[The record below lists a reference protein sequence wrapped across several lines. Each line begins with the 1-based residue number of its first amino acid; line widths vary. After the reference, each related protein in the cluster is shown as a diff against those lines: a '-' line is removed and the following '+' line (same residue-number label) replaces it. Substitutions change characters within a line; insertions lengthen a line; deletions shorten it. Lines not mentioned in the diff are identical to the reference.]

1 MTTIIEK
8 RNNQVFWYLAYIL
21 FFVAIL
27 TFSALILTRVNGGLP
42 SGITTFDLVLII
54 LATFR
59 LTRLFVYDKVSKF
72 FRDWFLDEENLISQD
87 GELLVARTRPEDGP
101 CRTGLELLECPWCV
115 GVWFATLVVFFY
127 YLTTITWYFILILAV
142 SGVST
147 FIQILA
153 NMIGWRAEHLKNKV
167 NNK

>member
-27 TFSALILTRVNGGLP
+27 TFSALILARVNGGLP

-87 GELLVARTRPEDGP
+87 GELLIARTRPEDGP
-101 CRTGLELLECPWCV
+101 RRTGLELLECPWCV
-115 GVWFATLVVFFY
+115 GVWFAALVVFFY
-127 YLTTITWYFILILAV
+127 YLTPITWYFILILAV

>member
-101 CRTGLELLECPWCV
+101 RRTGLELLECPWCV

>member
-59 LTRLFVYDKVSKF
+59 LTRL
-72 FRDWFLDEENLISQD
+72 LIVP
-87 GELLVARTRPEDGP
+87 LH
-101 CRTGLELLECPWCV
+101 LELEGHFDQNEC
-115 GVWFATLVVFFY
+115 
-127 YLTTITWYFILILAV
+127 
-142 SGVST
+142 
-147 FIQILA
+147 
-153 NMIGWRAEHLKNKV
+153 
-167 NNK
+167 

>member
-1 MTTIIEK
+1 MTTNIEK
-8 RNNQVFWYLAYIL
+8 QNNQVFWYIAYIL
-21 FFVAIL
+21 FFIAL
-27 TFSALILTRVNGGLP
+27 TIVSVLILIRINGGLP
-42 SGITTFDLVLII
+42 SGIATFDLVLII

-72 FRDWFLDEENLISQD
+72 FRDWFLDEEELISED
-87 GELLVARTRPEDGP
+87 GEVLIARMRPEDGP
-101 CRTGLELLECPWCV
+101 RRTGLELLECPWCV
-115 GVWFATLVVFFY
+115 GVWFATFVVFFY
-127 YLTTITWYFILILAV
+127 YLTPVAWYFILILAV

-147 FIQILA
+147 FIQILS

>member
-27 TFSALILTRVNGGLP
+27 IFSALILTRVNGGVP

-101 CRTGLELLECPWCV
+101 RRTGLELLECPWCV
-115 GVWFATLVVFFY
+115 GVWFATFVVFFY
-127 YLTTITWYFILILAV
+127 YLTPVAWYFILILAV

-147 FIQILA
+147 FIQILS